1 MDNNDQEYMISYERE
16 NNSSYMVLRKE
27 DFNDEDYQ
35 IKMVR
40 LNKPSHFLKF
50 TINEVNERKCIY
62 YDITSKQQMSRV
74 YEFGKMTIEDIKSIF
89 VNISEM
95 VRIVDSYML
104 DLDKVIMEPQYIY
117 MTMVDK
123 KLYFAY
129 CPGKSNS
136 DFYEKMRSLFEYI
149 MERFDHSVDKSCI
162 VKLYDIYQK
171 ILVRDYDPYNL
182 IWLFREPL
190 SRGGK
195 PDDKPDDKPENIIN
209 KAEEINK
216 PEEIYKERSIDNKD
230 DRDRDVIIPT
240 VMTETLV
247 EDEDENRTG
256 PSRKTIVN
264 CISLLLIITGI
275 ISLFLKQYAVIR
287 IGVIP
292 SVLCIIVGV
301 LISVFKDFFTGKEVK
316 REKKVEIPYKIPQ
329 PKIKYSYD
337 KDENIKPYMPQILAE
352 AVADET
358 MEKSAQQYDRECNKT
373 MLLSDYVRK
382 LKADK
387 FSLKP
392 LDFESVNIRVKDN
405 SGIDIGRDSVIK
417 VNKFPC
423 IIGSMKE
430 ICDLCI
436 KEPVISKMH
445 ACISVKNGEYCIED
459 MNSTNCTYLNESV
472 VENHKQYTL
481 NNGDVIRI
489 ADKSFSVEIS

>member
-16 NNSSYMVLRKE
+16 NNNSYMVLRKE

-35 IKMVR
+35 IKMVK

-50 TINEVNERKCIY
+50 TISEINERKCIY

-190 SRGGK
+190 TRGE
-195 PDDKPDDKPENIIN
+195 KPDDKPENTIN

-216 PEEIYKERSIDNKD
+216 PEEIYKERNIDNKD
-230 DRDRDVIIPT
+230 DRDVIIPT

-247 EDEDENRTG
+247 EDEDEKKTG

-275 ISLFLKQYAVIR
+275 ISMFLKQYAVIR

-301 LISVFKDFFTGKEVK
+301 LINVFKDFFTGKEVK
-316 REKKVEIPYKIPQ
+316 REKEVEIPYKIPQ

-337 KDENIKPYMPQILAE
+337 KDENSKPYMPQILAE

-358 MEKSAQQYDRECNKT
+358 MEKSAQQYDKECNKT
-373 MLLSDYVRK
+373 MLLSDYVRQ
-382 LKADK
+382 LKINK
-387 FSLKP
+387 FYLKP
-392 LDFESVNIRVKDN
+392 MDVDTVNIEVKDN
-405 SGIDIGRDSVIK
+405 SGIDIEGNSAISI
-417 VNKFPC
+417 NKFPC

-430 ICDLCI
+430 ISDLTI
-436 KEPVISKMH
+436 KEPVVSKMH
-445 ACISVKNGEYCIED
+445 ACISVKNGDYFIED
-459 MNSTNCTYLNESV
+459 MNSTNCTYLNGSV
-472 VENHKQYTL
+472 AENHKQYIL
-481 NNGDVIRI
+481 NNGDIIRI